1 MRHPTPDNP
10 TALQDAGCRKV
21 FVRSMNGYLTLRAAI
36 PHAAAGQIGYDL
48 NVVASTVHKWCRPP
62 ETDKEMASGRRS
74 PFDRA
79 CDLISAV
86 YRCDPT
92 LGPQGAR
99 LIVMGIVSHLDDL
112 ESDAEQRRQPLEP
125 VELEKKLERAEMA
138 LAEIRSEL
146 RAHRRDK
153 AQAVKR

>member
-1 MRHPTPDNP
+1 MH
-10 TALQDAGCRKV
+10 GH
-21 FVRSMNGYLTLRAAI
+21 LTLRAAI
-36 PHAAAGQIGYDL
+36 PHAAADQIGYDL
-48 NVVASTVHKWCRPP
+48 NVIGDTVRKWCRAP

-74 PFDRA
+74 PFDRL

-125 VELEKKLERAEMA
+125 GELEKKLERAEIA

-146 RAHRRDK
+146 RAQRREK
-153 AQAVKR
+153 LQAVK

>member
-1 MRHPTPDNP
+1 
-10 TALQDAGCRKV
+10 
-21 FVRSMNGYLTLRAAI
+21 MNGHLTLRAAI
-36 PHAAAGQIGYDL
+36 PHGCADEIGYDL
-48 NVVASTVHKWCRPP
+48 NVIGDTVRKWCRPP
-62 ETDKEMASGRRS
+62 ETDEEASSGRRS
-74 PFDRA
+74 PYDRA

-86 YRCDPT
+86 YRCDPA

-112 ESDAEQRRQPLEP
+112 ESDTEQRRQPLEP

-146 RAHRRDK
+146 RAQRREK
-153 AQAVKR
+153 LQAVR